1 MKNIRNSQYFV
12 RKKDRLLASGSFVL
26 QKYDGKLRVTTRGV
40 GHGLGLSQ
48 YSANKMAK
56 DGKTYDEI
64 LEYFFEGTELKEVA
78 DIVSSTE

>member
-1 MKNIRNSQYFV
+1 
-12 RKKDRLLASGSFVL
+12 
-26 QKYDGKLRVTTRGV
+26 
-40 GHGLGLSQ
+40 
-48 YSANKMAK
+48 MAK